1 MIEAIFIAKEELGK
15 QQHVDSIQV
24 VRGKGIVGDRNYGK
38 SKWPGQNLTFIEA
51 EEIERYNST
60 FNQKAELSATRR
72 NIITR
77 GVRLNDLVGKVFF
90 IGNIKLKGVKLCE
103 PCAVLGGLLENDT
116 MKSKDVVKAFVH
128 KGGLRVDILTDGC
141 IEVGMEFY

>member
-1 MIEAIFIAKEELGK
+1 MIEAIFIAKEELAK
-15 QQHVDSIQV
+15 QQQVDSIQV
-24 VRGKGIVGDRNYGK
+24 VRSKGIVGDRNYDK

-51 EEIERYNST
+51 EEIDRFNST
-60 FNQKAELSATRR
+60 YNQNIELCATRR

-103 PCAVLGGLLENDT
+103 PCVVLGDLLENKT
-116 MKSKDVVKAFVH
+116 IKSMDVVKAFVH
-128 KGGLRVDILTDGC
+128 KGGLRVDVLSDGC
-141 IEVGMEFY
+141 IEVGMEFN